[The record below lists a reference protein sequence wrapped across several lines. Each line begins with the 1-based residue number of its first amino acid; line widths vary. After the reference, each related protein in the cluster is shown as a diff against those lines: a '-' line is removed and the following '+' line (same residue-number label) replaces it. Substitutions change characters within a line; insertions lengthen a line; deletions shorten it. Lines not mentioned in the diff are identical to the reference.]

1 MRASVFL
8 LVILVAGACAGQ
20 APSSSRISA
29 SAATATAIAQAGS
42 TIPVKVLS
50 AKLSTYGVAEA
61 GGGTIVAASTPVWAV
76 LLSGSFQPPSCGPM
90 TATPHPC
97 PSPATSAL
105 ILIDARTGAFIEG
118 MMPAPAP
125 SQALGPRTSA
135 ADACAVAAGGYAG
148 AVVGSFETTVGAIR
162 GFDPHPANPA
172 LWPDISPDHP
182 AVLCY
187 IDGQIAMAPPPPA
200 SGPLPESFDRV
211 VIGVVDGAPVTVM
224 AGYRDGLPVKA
235 P

>member
-8 LVILVAGACAGQ
+8 LVVLVAGACVGQ
-20 APSSSRISA
+20 TPSASPISA
-29 SAATATAIAQAGS
+29 SAATATAIRQAGS

-50 AKLSTYGVAEA
+50 ARLSTYGAAEA
-61 GGGTIVAASTPVWAV
+61 GGGTIVDASTPVWAV
-76 LLSGSFQPPSCGPM
+76 LLSGSFQPPSCGPR

-118 MMPAPAP
+118 MVPAPTS
-125 SQALGPRTSA
+125 SQALGPRPSA
-135 ADACAVAAGGYAG
+135 ADACASAAGGYAG
-148 AVVGSFETTVGAIR
+148 TVVGSFDTTVGAIR
-162 GFDPHPANPA
+162 GLEPHRANPA
-172 LWPDISPDHP
+172 RWPGLPPDHA

-187 IDGQIAMAPPPPA
+187 IDGQVAMAPPPPA
-200 SGPLPESFDRV
+200 SGPVAESFDRV
-211 VIGVVDGAPVTVM
+211 VIGVVDGTPVMIM